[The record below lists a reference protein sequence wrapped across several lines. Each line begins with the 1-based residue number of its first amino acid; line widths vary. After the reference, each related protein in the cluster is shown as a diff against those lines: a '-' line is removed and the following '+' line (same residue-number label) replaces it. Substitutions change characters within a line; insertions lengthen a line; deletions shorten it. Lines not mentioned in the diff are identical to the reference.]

1 MRYFDAPLAGQ
12 VRIEQELFL
21 QFQRLIAAVGLS
33 APSPAGSCVGKDALF
48 PVKQCLIDHI
58 SISVNEIKQQSLKTL
73 SFYSLPLNNVYEAIR
88 IFLRGVNSSL
98 IYRCHKAFNWG

>member
-21 QFQRLIAAVGLS
+21 QFQRLIAAVGLP
-33 APSPAGSCVGKDALF
+33 APSPTGSCVGKDALF

-58 SISVNEIKQQSLKTL
+58 SISVNEIKQVLKL
-73 SFYSLPLNNVYEAIR
+73 SQFLFIAIKQCVR
-88 IFLRGVNSSL
+88 SNPDFLKG
-98 IYRCHKAFNWG
+98 C

>member
-21 QFQRLIAAVGLS
+21 QFQSLIAAVGLP
-33 APSPAGSCVGKDALF
+33 APSPAGSCVGKDTLF

-58 SISVNEIKQQSLKTL
+58 SISVNEIKRQSLKTL
-73 SFYSLPLNNVYEAIR
+73 TVSIH
-88 IFLRGVNSSL
+88 
-98 IYRCHKAFNWG
+98 CH